1 MAVTGDYQY
10 DLDGFT
16 FGLGTSTSVTKISGL
31 DMPEI
36 DVSSQSFGNRHGATT
51 AGRYLKERTI
61 AVEGRINGTY
71 STFPGLRSAL
81 VRAFRPRDTD
91 DDVVFT
97 FRWPGAGNQI
107 MYVKPQNL
115 RGDLDAIATAVGV
128 WDWQATLVAGDPRY
142 YSETEKSQAFTLTGS
157 QTLNNAGNFDAPT
170 RIVFNGPLT
179 NPRITN
185 STTGK
190 TFQLTTTIA
199 SGQSWTVK
207 SIDPSIYYGS
217 TSKYATLD
225 TTHRTFIELT
235 PGDNTVA
242 LTASSGTGNATVY
255 WRDTSL

>member
-16 FGLGTSTSVTKISGL
+16 FGLGTNTSLTKISGL

-36 DVSSQSFGNRHGATT
+36 DSSSQSMGNRHGGTT
-51 AGRYLKERTI
+51 ASRYLKPRTI
-61 AVEGRINGTY
+61 AMEGRINGTY
-71 STFPGLRSAL
+71 STLPALRADL
-81 VRAFRPRDTD
+81 IRAFRPRDND
-91 DDVVFT
+91 DDVLWT
-97 FRWPGAGNQI
+97 FRWPGYGNQI
-107 MYVKPQNL
+107 IYVKPENL
-115 RGDLDAIATAVGV
+115 RGDFDAISTSTGI
-128 WDWQATLVAGDPRY
+128 WDWQATLVAGDPRIY
-142 YSETEKSQAFTLTGS
+142 GETEKSQNFTLTGS
-157 QTLNNAGNFDAPT
+157 QVLANLGNFEAPT

-190 TFQLTTTIA
+190 TFQLTTTISA
-199 SGQSWTVK
+199 GQSWTVK

-225 TTHRTFIELT
+225 TTHRTFIELA
-235 PGDNTVA
+235 PGNNTLA
-242 LTASSGTGNATVY
+242 LTASSGTGTATVY